1 MTNKYIIV
9 KINMSSSKVKSSST
23 ILNILIIAV
32 GAIFLFKA
40 IITLLTSFGVV
51 FPELLGEWDNELQG
65 VSAHG
70 SSGLVSLVLAF
81 WFIISGIGMFKE
93 AEWAMGQAL
102 VVLSITVAMGVEPV
116 IELILNPAT
125 FSWTDPSGLIVLIS
139 FIVGVVG
146 FIWLL
151 VTRRR
156 YD

>member
-1 MTNKYIIV
+1 
-9 KINMSSSKVKSSST
+9 MSSSKVKQSSA

-32 GAIFLFKA
+32 GAIFLFRA
-40 IITLLTSFGVV
+40 IILILASFGVD
-51 FPELLGEWDNELQG
+51 FPDFIDDIIVSITGVAALGSQG
-65 VSAHG
+65 I
-70 SSGLVSLVLAF
+70 VSLVLAF
-81 WFIISGIGMFKE
+81 WCIVCGLGMFKE

-102 VVLSITVAMGVEPV
+102 VVLSVTVATTINSV
-116 IELILNPAT
+116 ITLITNPAS
-125 FSWTDPSGLIVLIS
+125 FDFADISGWINLIA

>member
-1 MTNKYIIV
+1 
-9 KINMSSSKVKSSST
+9 MSSSKVKSSST

-32 GAIFLFKA
+32 GAIFLFRA
-40 IITLLTSFGVV
+40 IVNGLSITGIIPGMLAEWADEIVGVAALGT
-51 FPELLGEWDNELQG
+51 EL
-65 VSAHG
+65 
-70 SSGLVSLVLAF
+70 LVSLVLAT
-81 WFIISGIGMFKE
+81 WCIVAGVGMFKE

-102 VVLSITVAMGVEPV
+102 VVLSIMVATGVEPV
-116 IELILNPAT
+116 IGLIMAPAS
-125 FSWTDPSGLIVLIS
+125 FSWTNISGIINLVA

>member
-1 MTNKYIIV
+1 
-9 KINMSSSKVKSSST
+9 MSTSKVKQSSA
-23 ILNILIIAV
+23 ILNILVIAM
-32 GAIFLFKA
+32 GAIYLFKA
-40 IITLLTSFGVV
+40 VINLLTSFEVV

-65 VSAHG
+65 VAALG

-102 VVLSITVAMGVEPV
+102 VVLSITVAMGIEPV
-116 IELILNPAT
+116 IELILQPAT
-125 FSWTDPSGLIVLIS
+125 FSWTDISGLIVLIA

-151 VTRRR
+151 IKRRR